1 MADQVDILFPERE
14 IEIQGETV
22 VVREFSYL
30 EAMKRA
36 AGAKNLIAGIGQII
50 SDADTIRLE
59 ELDSVIADHIDEWV
73 GLLAA
78 SIGKDAAFV
87 ASLSDQ
93 DGSQLAMAFWEING
107 PFLLRRVM
115 LNRVFQK
122 SLAPV

>member
-1 MADQVDILFPERE
+1 MSDSDDILFPERE
-14 IEIQGETV
+14 LDIQGETV

-36 AGAKNLIAGIGQII
+36 AGAKNLIAAIGKII
-50 SDADTIRLE
+50 SEADTIRLE
-59 ELDSVIADHIDEWV
+59 ELDAVIADHIDEWV

-78 SIGKDAAFV
+78 SISKDASFV
-87 ASLSDQ
+87 ESLNDQ
-93 DGSQLAMAFWEING
+93 DGSNLAMAFWEING

>member
-1 MADQVDILFPERE
+1 MADVDILFPERE
-14 IEIQGETV
+14 IEIAGETL

-30 EAMKRA
+30 EAMRCA
-36 AGAKNLIAGIGQII
+36 AGAKSLIAGIGKII

-59 ELDSVIADHIDEWV
+59 ELDAVIADHIDEWV

-78 SIGKDAAFV
+78 SISKDVSFV
-87 ASLSDQ
+87 ESLNDQ
-93 DGSQLAMAFWEING
+93 DGSNLAMAFWEING